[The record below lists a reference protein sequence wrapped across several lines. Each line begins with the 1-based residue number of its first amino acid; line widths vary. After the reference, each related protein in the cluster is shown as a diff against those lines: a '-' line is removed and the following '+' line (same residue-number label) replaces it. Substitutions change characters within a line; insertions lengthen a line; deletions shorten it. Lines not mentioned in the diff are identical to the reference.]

1 MFYHRIRNLDRS
13 NLSSFS
19 YLLASTNTLTLPG
32 PEVNMAARIN
42 QPKITFT
49 KRSSILT
56 ATIISLLRV
65 LVLIRQQRNRF
76 QTQKWISGELW
87 GALVSGLTRQG
98 KVTVSCLPKNLHQS
112 FSFVFSSDF

>member
-56 ATIISLLRV
+56 ATIISLLWV

-87 GALVSGLTRQG
+87 GALVSSGERVNTAREGHSQLPS
-98 KVTVSCLPKNLHQS
+98 KESSSVFFFCL
-112 FSFVFSSDF
+112 